1 MTETVQAPEDAAAAR
16 AAEQARLRK
25 ERREAKIK
33 AGGSAR
39 LNKITGL
46 GGGIPRD
53 APVQSAPSPAP
64 STATTTQ
71 TSTPQ
76 ATPAAASSH
85 DADPAEVDISQHFYK
100 PETTARIP
108 SDPSNLSENQLRQL
122 MLGMDP
128 SSAAGPQPQ
137 NPFSPAGGA
146 SMPPGMEG
154 LQDDPIMKLM
164 SQMMSGGMPGAEGG
178 QNPFAG
184 TPLDGLFGSLGGL
197 DGGAAAG
204 GAGPAANSPFAQAQQ
219 AVAQKT
225 TNLWRILHAVF
236 AIGLGLYV
244 ALSTT
249 FTGTHAEREDGTIE
263 STGFFGA
270 RSVDETKA
278 YFFYLFT
285 SIEAVLLTSRFFL
298 DKDRAPPTGWAW
310 TISGFLPGQV
320 QSYLRQALQ
329 YGRILSTIRS
339 DALVC
344 VFVLGVCVWLRS

>member
-1 MTETVQAPEDAAAAR
+1 MTEGVQAPEDAAAAR
-16 AAEQARLRK
+16 AAEQARIRK

-53 APVQSAPSPAP
+53 APVQPAP
-64 STATTTQ
+64 SAPLATQ
-71 TSTPQ
+71 TAAPQ
-76 ATPAAASSH
+76 ATPASNAH
-85 DADPAEVDISQHFYK
+85 ADPDEVDISQHFYK

-108 SDPSNLSENQLRQL
+108 SDPTNLSENQLRQM

-128 SSAAGPQPQ
+128 SMGANTPPR
-137 NPFSPAGGA
+137 NPFGPGGA
-146 SMPPGMEG
+146 QVPGMEG
-154 LQDDPIMKLM
+154 MQEDPIMKMM
-164 SQMMSGGMPGAEGG
+164 SQMMSGGMPGADG

-184 TPLDGLFGSLGGL
+184 TSLDGLFG
-197 DGGAAAG
+197 AAAG
-204 GAGPAANSPFAQAQQ
+204 AGGMPANPFAQAQQ
-219 AVAQKT
+219 AVVQKT
-225 TNLWRILHAVF
+225 ANLWRILHAVF

-244 ALSTT
+244 AMSTT
-249 FTGTHAEREDGTIE
+249 FTGTREERDNGTIE
-263 STGFFGA
+263 STGAFGA

-298 DKDRAPPTGWAW
+298 EKDRAPPTGWVW
-310 TISGFLPGQV
+310 TVSGFLPSHIQG
-320 QSYLRQALQ
+320 YLKQGLS

-344 VFVLGVCVWLRS
+344 VFVMGVCAWLRS